1 VKRRPQTMNAPR
13 FLLLAL
19 CLSARWCSA
28 GEELVTTAPYGSGDT
43 VAYVLNSENPSPKY
57 VLILFPGG
65 TGSVG
70 AHMEN
75 GKLVYMAKGNFLLR
89 ARKFIVDNEFAT
101 VATDSTELAARVQAL
116 IDDLKARFP
125 SARIYLVGTSR
136 GTYDTMALAPY
147 LSERIA
153 GEIHTSS
160 MRDVATFDAR
170 KYRNRQLLVHH
181 REDGCRVTP
190 LFAAQM
196 SHDRYGTELIVMEG
210 GISTGDPCEAF
221 AHHGYNGIEKETA
234 EAIKQWVRQGG

>member
-1 VKRRPQTMNAPR
+1 MNAFR
-13 FLLLAL
+13 LLLLAIG
-19 CLSARWCSA
+19 LSAGLCFAR
-28 GEELVTTAPYGSGDT
+28 EELVTTAPYGNGDT

-65 TGSVG
+65 TGSV
-70 AHMEN
+70 APHMQD

-101 VATDSTELAARVQAL
+101 VATDSTQLAERVQAL

-125 SARIYLVGTSR
+125 ATRIYLVGTSR

-147 LSERIA
+147 LSDRIA

-160 MRDVATFDAR
+160 MRDIATFDAR

-181 REDGCRVTP
+181 KEDQCRVTP
-190 LFAAQM
+190 LYAAQM
-196 SHDRYGTELIVMEG
+196 SHDRYGTELILMDG
-210 GISTGDPCEAF
+210 GISVGDPCEAF

-234 EAIKQWVRQGG
+234 EAIKKWVRQGG